1 MNIKGYPKNDI
12 VVEPLEYYV
21 TDKDVNIYNFIRSDE
36 IRDYLKKVDYFKE
49 DVSLKFK
56 TILYSLVP
64 LDIKLEAYKKLVE
77 NRIGSKEDINN
88 IQKYIEQVEEAFDII
103 KHPAFYHAI
112 FCYYENEFKNRG
124 LYYQVI
130 ETYSSEYEYTY
141 KFDDVYEV
149 YGEFDYNKY
158 TITVDILSSKYYFSD
173 QFERPC
179 KISIDFAYFNHKLK
193 PYNIYFYD
201 YNVYK
206 ADDNNYIRYPLPFKN
221 GDSVVL
227 YNIFMERPI
236 YGIIESELDGN
247 NCWYHFLRYG
257 GSKDDYFNIDNNDIP
272 GAFRNFTIFDSLYSK
287 EYFDT
292 HMIEE
297 KEE

>member
-1 MNIKGYPKNDI
+1 MNIRGYPENDI

-36 IRDYLKKVDYFKE
+36 IRDYLEKEDYFKE

-77 NRIGSKEDINN
+77 NRIGSKEDIDN
-88 IQKYIEQVEEAFDII
+88 IQKYIEQIEEVFDII
-103 KHPAFYHAI
+103 KHPNFYYAI

-124 LYYQVI
+124 LYYQDI
-130 ETYSSEYEYTY
+130 EICSGEHEYTY
-141 KFDDVYEV
+141 NFDEIYEV
-149 YGEFDYNKY
+149 YDQFNNNKY
-158 TITVDILSSKYYFSD
+158 TITVDILSSKYCLNN
-173 QFERPC
+173 QFEKPC
-179 KISIDFAYFNHKLK
+179 KISVDFAYFNHKLK
-193 PYNIYFYD
+193 PYNIYFHD
-201 YNVYK
+201 HEKYK
-206 ADDNNYIRYPLPFKN
+206 ADDSNYIRYPLPFKN

-236 YGIIESELDGN
+236 YGIIENELDGN

-257 GSKDDYFNIDNNDIP
+257 ELKDDYFDIGYNYIY
-272 GAFRNFTIFDSLYSK
+272 GAFNNFTIFDSLYSK
-287 EYFDT
+287 EYFDNF
-292 HMIEE
+292 MIEKGE
-297 KEE
+297 

>member
-1 MNIKGYPKNDI
+1 MNIKGYPENDI

-36 IRDYLKKVDYFKE
+36 IREYLKKEDYFKE
-49 DVSLKFK
+49 DISLKFK

-64 LDIKLEAYKKLVE
+64 LGIKLEAYKKLVE
-77 NRIGSKEDINN
+77 KRIGTKEDINN
-88 IQKYIEQVEEAFDII
+88 IQKYIEQVEEATDII
-103 KHPAFYHAI
+103 KHPIFYHAI
-112 FCYYENEFKNRG
+112 FCYYENEFKNKG
-124 LYYQVI
+124 LYYQDI
-130 ETYSSEYEYTY
+130 ELCSGEYEYTY
-141 KFDDVYEV
+141 NFDEIFEV
-149 YGEFDYNKY
+149 YDQFNNNKY
-158 TITVDILSSKYYFSD
+158 TITVDILSSKYYFND
-173 QFERPC
+173 KFEKPC

-193 PYNIYFYD
+193 PYNIYFHD
-201 YNVYK
+201 PIVYK
-206 ADDNNYIRYPLPFKN
+206 VDDNNYIRYPLPFKN

-257 GSKDDYFNIDNNDIP
+257 ASKFDYFDIDNNDIP

-287 EYFDT
+287 EYFDSY
-292 HMIEE
+292 MIE